1 MLILKSDS
9 EVLIDQNENDGE
21 EEEAVMDYGQ
31 QRERSDKD
39 GEVFEVFSSL
49 SRLRCTI
56 SSSLQTL
63 PVVTSFPLSA
73 TNNRL
78 LISFFFSILNSK
90 CYLR

>member
-49 SRLRCTI
+49 SLVFVVLFQVLCRLCLLSRHFRFLPPTI
-56 SSSLQTL
+56 D
-63 PVVTSFPLSA
+63 
-73 TNNRL
+73 
-78 LISFFFSILNSK
+78 
-90 CYLR
+90 C